1 MTTRQFWALCL
12 CLWLSIP
19 LLSAVPLPVPLR
31 HHYSCH
37 DRHHDSHCDHKHR
50 DCFRQAELTVNPR
63 QRWPGQLRRVPTGHV
78 AIVVDVEVADVEDLA
93 EDAVKVA
100 VTVPGVAWWSMGRG
114 RTGTVYRI
122 LCWFHTRENYIYFEM
137 LKKIEQQTFI

>member
-1 MTTRQFWALCL
+1 M
-12 CLWLSIP
+12 
-19 LLSAVPLPVPLR
+19 
-31 HHYSCH
+31 
-37 DRHHDSHCDHKHR
+37 
-50 DCFRQAELTVNPR
+50 
-63 QRWPGQLRRVPTGHV
+63 
-78 AIVVDVEVADVEDLA
+78 EVADVEDLA

>member
-19 LLSAVPLPVPLR
+19 LLSTVPLPVPLR

-50 DCFRQAELTVNPR
+50 DCFRQAELAVNPR

-93 EDAVKVA
+93 EDAVKFA
-100 VTVPGVAWWSMGRG
+100 VTVPGVGWWSMGRG
-114 RTGTVYRI
+114 RTVTVYRM

-137 LKKIEQQTFI
+137 LKTIEQQTFI